1 MKIRDRTT
9 LLRAHVDKALALA
22 VVIAGLHGI
31 EGQQEEVAVPVQTES
46 TYVLKSGLGDVRGLS
61 EGGLLKFLGLRY
73 AQSPTGERRFLPPVP
88 ADGWDGVYDATQYR
102 NRCVQP
108 PQPYLGD
115 LTGSLDEDC
124 LFLNVVTP
132 SVEGTGRPV
141 LFWIHGGALVN
152 GSANE
157 YDGSKL
163 AAQGD
168 VVVVTINYRLGLLGF
183 LDLSS
188 FGSEFAGSNSNGF
201 LDQIVALEWVRDNI
215 SDYGGDPNNVTIF
228 GESAGGQSVLAIL
241 ASSAADGLYH
251 KAIAHSPGTID
262 DQAPPNLIDPLAA
275 HLNTSREDLIESLRG
290 LSPADLLAAQLAIPA
305 VGAGVDGRVI
315 TRSTNAA
322 IAERGSQGVPLI
334 AGSNKDEG
342 KFFTAVYE
350 YLLGPD
356 VQIPAES
363 IARFVTGGEDP
374 TGYLDGLTALHPDAS
389 APEVVEQIWVDLF
402 RRAAIGAVATA
413 TAEGA
418 GGWLYQF
425 DLQSTVPF
433 LGHSV
438 GAAHAAEISFTFN
451 LYNTDDP
458 GLAAFYDPEDPV
470 VRDLAQRWSD
480 TIIQFAKTGNPNGAG
495 LPHWPRYDAD
505 ARATL
510 VLDAETRI
518 EHDLNRAQR
527 LLWDKD

>member
-1 MKIRDRTT
+1 M
-9 LLRAHVDKALALA
+9 KALMWAA
-22 VVIAGLHGI
+22 VLTGLQGI
-31 EGQQEEVAVPVQTES
+31 EAEQEGAVLSEQKES
-46 TYVLKSGLGDVRGLS
+46 TYVLNSGLGDVRGLR
-61 EGGLLKFLGLRY
+61 EDGLLKFLGLRY
-73 AQSPTGERRFLPPVP
+73 ALAPSGERRFLPPVP
-88 ADGWDGVYDATQYR
+88 AGGWDNTYDATQYR

-115 LTGSLDEDC
+115 LTGSVDEDC

-132 SVEGTGRPV
+132 SVEGTSRPV

-183 LDLSS
+183 LDLSA
-188 FGSEFAGSNSNGF
+188 FGTEFAGSISNGF
-201 LDQIVALEWVRDNI
+201 LDQIVALKWVRDNI

-241 ASSAADGLYH
+241 ASAGADGLYH

-262 DQAPPNLIDPLAA
+262 EGPPPNLVDPLAA
-275 HLNTSREDLIESLRG
+275 YLNTSQENLIEKLRG
-290 LSPADLLAAQLAIPA
+290 LSPVDLLAAQLAIPS
-305 VGAGVDGRVI
+305 VGAGIDGQVI

-334 AGSNKDEG
+334 AGTNKDEG

-356 VQIPAES
+356 IVIPADTV
-363 IARFVTGGEDP
+363 ARFVTGGEDP
-374 TGYLDGLTALHPDAS
+374 SGYMDGLKALHPDAS
-389 APEVVEQIWVDLF
+389 SPEIVEQIWVDLF
-402 RRAAIGAVATA
+402 RRAAIGAVTTA
-413 TAEGA
+413 TAAGA

-425 DLQSTVPF
+425 DLPSTVPF
-433 LGHSV
+433 LGHSI

-451 LYNTDDP
+451 LYNTDDH
-458 GLAAFYDPEDPV
+458 GLAAFYDANDPV
-470 VRDLAQRWSD
+470 VRELAQRWSS
-480 TIIQFAKTGNPNGAG
+480 TIIQFAKTGDPNGAG
-495 LPHWPRYDAD
+495 LPHWPRYDTD

-510 VLDAETRI
+510 VLDADTRI
-518 EHDLNRAQR
+518 EHDLYRAQR
-527 LLWDKD
+527 LLWDKE